1 MNVPITPLSLDDA
14 SAPIEAAEQPFPPHG
29 RGIFLISQLMD
40 QVEFGHGGTEIRMR
54 KR

>member
-1 MNVPITPLSLDDA
+1 MVTG
-14 SAPIEAAEQPFPPHG
+14 EQLFSNHG

-40 QVEFGHGGTEIRMR
+40 HVEFGHGGTEIRMR